1 MASRRAANAAAFLG
15 RADYEELLAAPEAL
29 RMVLHYNDDSGW
41 TPAQSQEYVRSL
53 HKAGDAT
60 ANLFQCLHCGQ
71 HLAYTDMA

>member
-1 MASRRAANAAAFLG
+1 
-15 RADYEELLAAPEAL
+15 
-29 RMVLHYNDDSGW
+29 MVLHYNDDSGW

-71 HLAYTDMA
+71 HLAYTDVA